1 MGGWTGRERKII
13 GGWGW
18 PVNVQF
24 DDDFSTVKFS
34 RPNDGDKQQDDGV
47 GQDWMLLDP
56 IDQVRPMTGPGPWPA
71 AVSRA

>member
-1 MGGWTGRERKII
+1 
-13 GGWGW
+13 
-18 PVNVQF
+18 VQF